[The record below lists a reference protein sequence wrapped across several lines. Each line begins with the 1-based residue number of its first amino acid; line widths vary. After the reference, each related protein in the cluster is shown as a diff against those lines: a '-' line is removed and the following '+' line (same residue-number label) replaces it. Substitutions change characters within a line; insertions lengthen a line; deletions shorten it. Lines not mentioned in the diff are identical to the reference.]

1 MRHYFIEFLKF
12 ENLNQLFEMINKIY
26 YYCLLGTAS
35 LLIGCDA
42 QDRDDEIINV
52 QNNTPSITTTSTVVD
67 LEINDFIWKGLNQYY
82 YWQETVDSLADS
94 QTDNAA
100 AYAKFL
106 GNTVDPSDFFTRL
119 NHPDDRFSWID
130 EDYVNLENQLAGISA
145 SNGMKFL
152 VSRQCDDCNGLVAF
166 VTYVLP
172 ESDAAAKGIERGGF
186 ITTINGTG
194 LNVNNYRDLLYGD
207 ALTYTVGLADY
218 DPTEESFDL
227 TGETITLDKIE
238 NFQEDPIHRNL
249 VLDVGGQKVGY
260 LMYNQFL
267 NEFDDQ
273 LIQTFSDFATEGIT
287 DLVLD
292 LRYNGGG
299 SVRTC
304 VYLASMI
311 TGQFTDEIFA
321 QQIWNSKLL
330 AYFDALNS
338 NSNDSDN
345 RELNNYFTTTTNEG
359 VTLPALNLNTVYII
373 ATNRSASASELL
385 INGLTPHIN
394 VVLIGNTT
402 YGKNVGSITIYDY
415 IDNEGTKNPNHT
427 YAMQPIVLKIANSVG
442 FADYANGLDPDIE
455 LRERASNL
463 GVLGAPSEPLL
474 SLALSQITS
483 SGKYITPQGEAL
495 IPLTDPEFEATNG
508 MHIDLPQSTLKDF
521 IKN

>member
-1 MRHYFIEFLKF
+1 M
-12 ENLNQLFEMINKIY
+12 NKIY
-26 YYCLLGTAS
+26 YYCLIGVAA
-35 LLIGCDA
+35 LLIGCDV

-52 QNNTPSITTTSTVVD
+52 QNNTPSDTSTTTTDVVAD

-82 YWQETVDSLADS
+82 YWQEAVDSLADS
-94 QTDNAA
+94 QTNNAA
-100 AYAKFL
+100 EYVKFL
-106 GNTVDPSDFFTRL
+106 GNTVDPSDFFTSL

-172 ESDAAAKGIERGGF
+172 ESDAAAKGIERGDF
-186 ITTINGTG
+186 ITTINGTS
-194 LNVNNYRDLLYGD
+194 LNVNNYIDLLYGD
-207 ALTYTVGLADY
+207 ALSYSVGLADY

-227 TGETITLDKIE
+227 TGETITLDKVE
-238 NFQEDPIHRNL
+238 NFQEDPIHKNL

-260 LMYNQFL
+260 LMYNKFL

-273 LIQTFSDFATEGIT
+273 LIQTFSDFATKGIT

-292 LRYNGGG
+292 LRYNPGG

-330 AYFDALNS
+330 AYFEALNS
-338 NSNDSDN
+338 NSNDSDD
-345 RELNNYFTTTTNEG
+345 RELNNYFTSTNSEG

-385 INGLTPHIN
+385 INGLAPHIN

-402 YGKNVGSITIYDY
+402 TGKNVGSITVYDY
-415 IDNEGTKNPNHT
+415 IDNEGNKNPNHT

-455 LRERASNL
+455 VRERASNL
-463 GVLGAPSEPLL
+463 GVLGTPSEPLL
-474 SLALSQITS
+474 SVALSQISGT
-483 SGKYITPQGEAL
+483 GKYIIPQGEAL
-495 IPLTDPEFEATNG
+495 VPLTDPEFEATNG

-521 IKN
+521 LKN

>member
-1 MRHYFIEFLKF
+1 M
-12 ENLNQLFEMINKIY
+12 NKIY

-52 QNNTPSITTTSTVVD
+52 QNNTPSETSTTTSGTSTTAVAD
-67 LEINDFIWKGLNQYY
+67 LDINDFIWKGLNQYY
-82 YWQETVDSLADS
+82 YWQEAVDFLADS
-94 QTDNAA
+94 KTSNAA
-100 AYAKFL
+100 EYVKLL
-106 GNTVDPSDFFTRL
+106 GNSVDPSDFFTSL

-166 VTYVLP
+166 VTFVLP
-172 ESDAAAKGIERGGF
+172 ESDAAAKGIERGDF
-186 ITTINGTG
+186 ITTINGTS

-207 ALTYTVGLADY
+207 ALSYSVGLANY

-227 TGETITLDKIE
+227 TGKTITLDKVE
-238 NFQEDPIHRNL
+238 NFQEDPIHKNL

-330 AYFDALNS
+330 AYFEALNS
-338 NSNDSDN
+338 NSNDSDD
-345 RELNNYFTTTTNEG
+345 RELNNYFTSTNSEG

-385 INGLTPHIN
+385 INGLAPHIN

-402 YGKNVGSITIYDY
+402 YGKNVGSITVYDY

-455 LRERASNL
+455 FSERATDL
-463 GVLGAPSEPLL
+463 GVLGTPNEPLL
-474 SLALSQITS
+474 SIALSRIS
-483 SGKYITPQGEAL
+483 GSGKYIIPQGEAL
-495 IPLTDPEFEATNG
+495 VPLTDPEFEANNG
-508 MHIDLPQSTLKDF
+508 MQIDLPQSTLKDF
-521 IKN
+521 LKN

>member
-1 MRHYFIEFLKF
+1 MKKVF
-12 ENLNQLFEMINKIY
+12 
-26 YYCLLGTAS
+26 YYCILGTVT

-42 QDRDDEIINV
+42 PDRDDDILNIE
-52 QNNTPSITTTSTVVD
+52 NNTPSETNNTTTETTSTTTVAAAD
-67 LEINDFIWKGLNQYY
+67 IEINDFIWKGLNQYY
-82 YWQETVDSLADS
+82 YWQESVESLADLKIS
-94 QTDNAA
+94 NAA
-100 AYAKFL
+100 AYIEFL
-106 GNTVDPSDFFTRL
+106 ESTEEPSDFFDSL
-119 NHPDDRFSWID
+119 NHPEDRFSWID
-130 EDYVNLENQLAGISA
+130 EVYVNLENQLAGISA

-152 VSRQCDDCNGLVAF
+152 VSRQCDDCNDLVAF

-172 ESDAAAKGIERGGF
+172 ESDAAAKGIERGDF

-194 LNVNNYRDLLYGD
+194 LNVFNYVDLLYGD
-207 ALTYTVGLADY
+207 ALSYTVGLADY
-218 DPTEESFDL
+218 DPAEDSFDL
-227 TGETITLDKIE
+227 TGETITLDKVE
-238 NFQEDPIHRNL
+238 NFQENPIHKNM

-273 LIQTFSDFATEGIT
+273 LIQTFSDFAAEGIT

-299 SVRTC
+299 SVLTC

-311 TGQFTDEIFA
+311 TGQFTGEIFA

-330 AYFDALNS
+330 AYFEALNS
-338 NSNDSDN
+338 NTNDSDD
-345 RELNNYFTTTTNEG
+345 RELNNYFTDTTSEG
-359 VTLPALNLNTVYII
+359 VTLPTLNLSTVYII

-385 INGLTPHIN
+385 INGLAPHIN

-402 YGKNVGSITIYDY
+402 YGKNVGSITVYDY
-415 IDNEGTKNPNHT
+415 IDNEGNKNPNHT

-463 GVLGAPSEPLL
+463 GVLGRPTEPLL
-474 SLALSQITS
+474 SVALSQITG
-483 SGKYITPQGEAL
+483 SGKYLIPQGKVL
-495 IPLTDPEFEATNG
+495 NPMTDPEFEATNG
-508 MHIDLPQSTLKDF
+508 MQIDLPQNTLKDF
-521 IKN
+521 LKN

>member
-1 MRHYFIEFLKF
+1 M
-12 ENLNQLFEMINKIY
+12 NKIY

-52 QNNTPSITTTSTVVD
+52 QNNTPSETSTTTSGTSTTAVAD
-67 LEINDFIWKGLNQYY
+67 LDINDFIWKGLNQYY
-82 YWQETVDSLADS
+82 YWQEAVDFLADS
-94 QTDNAA
+94 KTSNAA
-100 AYAKFL
+100 EYVKLL
-106 GNTVDPSDFFTRL
+106 GNSVDPSDFFTSL

-152 VSRQCDDCNGLVAF
+152 VSRQCDDCNELVAF

-172 ESDAAAKGIERGGF
+172 ESDAAAKGIERGDF
-186 ITTINGTG
+186 ITTVNGIE
-194 LNVNNYRDLLYGD
+194 LKVFNYIDLLFGEE
-207 ALTYTVGLADY
+207 LSYTLGLADY
-218 DPTEESFDL
+218 NQADQVFNSS
-227 TGETITLDKIE
+227 GETVTLNKVE
-238 NFQEDPIHRNL
+238 NFQEHPIHKNL

-260 LMYNQFL
+260 LMYNKFL

-287 DLVLD
+287 DLVID

-330 AYFDALNS
+330 AYFEALNS
-338 NSNDSDN
+338 NSDDSDD
-345 RELNNYFTTTTNEG
+345 RELKNYFTSTNSEG
-359 VTLPALNLNTVYII
+359 VTLPALNLNKVYII

-385 INGLTPHIN
+385 INGLAPHIN

-402 YGKNVGSITIYDY
+402 TGKNVGSITVYDY
-415 IDNEGTKNPNHT
+415 IDNEGNKNPNHT
-427 YAMQPIVLKIANSVG
+427 YAMQPIVLKIANSVD

-463 GVLGAPSEPLL
+463 GVLGTPSEPLL
-474 SLALSQITS
+474 SVALSQISGT
-483 SGKYITPQGEAL
+483 GKYIIPQGEAL
-495 IPLTDPEFEATNG
+495 VPLTDPEFEATNG

-521 IKN
+521 LKN

>member
-1 MRHYFIEFLKF
+1 M
-12 ENLNQLFEMINKIY
+12 NKIY
-26 YYCLLGTAS
+26 CYCLIGVAA
-35 LLIGCDA
+35 LLIGCDV

-52 QNNTPSITTTSTVVD
+52 QNNTPSDTSTTTTDVVAD
-67 LEINDFIWKGLNQYY
+67 LEINDFIWKGLNHYY
-82 YWQETVDSLADS
+82 YWQEAVDSLADS
-94 QTDNAA
+94 QTNNAA
-100 AYAKFL
+100 EYVKFL
-106 GNTVDPSDFFTRL
+106 GNTVDPSDFFTSL

-172 ESDAAAKGIERGGF
+172 ESDAAAKGIERGDF
-186 ITTINGTG
+186 ITTINGTS
-194 LNVNNYRDLLYGD
+194 LNVNNYIDLLYGD
-207 ALTYTVGLADY
+207 ALSYSVGLADY

-227 TGETITLDKIE
+227 TGETITLDKVE
-238 NFQEDPIHRNL
+238 NFQEDPIHKNL

-260 LMYNQFL
+260 LMYNKFL

-273 LIQTFSDFATEGIT
+273 LIQTFSDFAAEGIT

-292 LRYNGGG
+292 LRYNPGG

-330 AYFDALNS
+330 AYFEALNS
-338 NSNDSDN
+338 NSNDSDD
-345 RELNNYFTTTTNEG
+345 RELNNYFTSTNSEG

-385 INGLTPHIN
+385 INGLAPHIN

-402 YGKNVGSITIYDY
+402 TGKNVGSITVYDY
-415 IDNEGTKNPNHT
+415 IDNEGNKNPNHT

-455 LRERASNL
+455 LRERASNI
-463 GVLGAPSEPLL
+463 GVLGTPSEPLL
-474 SLALSQITS
+474 SVALSQISGT
-483 SGKYITPQGEAL
+483 GKYIIPQGEAL
-495 IPLTDPEFEATNG
+495 VPLTDPEFEATNG

-521 IKN
+521 LKN

>member
-1 MRHYFIEFLKF
+1 M
-12 ENLNQLFEMINKIY
+12 NKIY

-35 LLIGCDA
+35 LLIGCDV

-52 QNNTPSITTTSTVVD
+52 QNNTPSETSTITTDAVAD

-82 YWQETVDSLADS
+82 YWQEAVDSLADS
-94 QTDNAA
+94 QTNNAA
-100 AYAKFL
+100 EYVKFL
-106 GNTVDPSDFFTRL
+106 GNTVDPSDFFTSL

-172 ESDAAAKGIERGGF
+172 ESDAAAKGIERGDF
-186 ITTINGTG
+186 ITTINGTS
-194 LNVNNYRDLLYGD
+194 LNVNNYIDLLYGD
-207 ALTYTVGLADY
+207 ALSYSVGLADY

-227 TGETITLDKIE
+227 TGETITLDKVE
-238 NFQEDPIHRNL
+238 NFQEDPIHKNL

-260 LMYNQFL
+260 LMYNKFL

-273 LIQTFSDFATEGIT
+273 LIQTFSDFATKGIT

-292 LRYNGGG
+292 LRYNPGG

-330 AYFDALNS
+330 AYFEALNS
-338 NSNDSDN
+338 NSNDSDD
-345 RELNNYFTTTTNEG
+345 RELNNYFTSTNSEG

-385 INGLTPHIN
+385 INGLAPHIN

-402 YGKNVGSITIYDY
+402 TGKNVGSITVYDY
-415 IDNEGTKNPNHT
+415 IDNEGNKNPNHT

-455 LRERASNL
+455 LRERASNI
-463 GVLGAPSEPLL
+463 GVLGTPSEPLL
-474 SLALSQITS
+474 SVALSQISGT
-483 SGKYITPQGEAL
+483 GKYIIPQGEAL
-495 IPLTDPEFEATNG
+495 VPLTDPEFEATNG

-521 IKN
+521 LKN

>member
-1 MRHYFIEFLKF
+1 M
-12 ENLNQLFEMINKIY
+12 NKIY
-26 YYCLLGTAS
+26 YYCLLGTIA
-35 LLIGCDA
+35 LLIGCNA
-42 QDRDDEIINV
+42 QDRDDKIINV
-52 QNNTPSITTTSTVVD
+52 QNNTPSATTTSTTTSSSTIVAD

-82 YWQETVDSLADS
+82 YWQEAVDSLADS
-94 QTDNAA
+94 KTNDAA
-100 AYAKFL
+100 AYVKFL
-106 GNTVDPSDFFTRL
+106 GRTVDPSDFFNSL
-119 NHPDDRFSWID
+119 NHPEDRFSWID

-172 ESDAAAKGIERGGF
+172 ESDAAAKGIERGDF
-186 ITTINGTG
+186 ITTINGTS
-194 LNVNNYRDLLYGD
+194 LNVNNYIDLLYGD
-207 ALTYTVGLADY
+207 ALSYSVGLADY
-218 DPTEESFDL
+218 DPIEESFDL
-227 TGETITLDKIE
+227 TGETITLDKVE
-238 NFQEDPIHRNL
+238 NFQEDPIHKNL

-260 LMYNQFL
+260 LMYNKFL

-287 DLVLD
+287 DLVVD

-330 AYFDALNS
+330 AYFEALNS
-338 NSNDSDN
+338 NSNDSDD
-345 RELNNYFTTTTNEG
+345 RELNNYFTSTTSEG
-359 VTLPALNLNTVYII
+359 VTLPVLNLNTVYII

-385 INGLTPHIN
+385 INGLAPHIN

-402 YGKNVGSITIYDY
+402 YGKNVGSITVYDY

-455 LRERASNL
+455 VRERASNL
-463 GVLGAPSEPLL
+463 GVLGTPSEPLL
-474 SLALSQITS
+474 SVALSQISGT
-483 SGKYITPQGEAL
+483 GKYIIPQGEAL
-495 IPLTDPEFEATNG
+495 VPLTDPEFDATNG

-521 IKN
+521 LKN

>member
-1 MRHYFIEFLKF
+1 M
-12 ENLNQLFEMINKIY
+12 NKIY

-52 QNNTPSITTTSTVVD
+52 QNNTPSETSTTTSGTSTTAVAD
-67 LEINDFIWKGLNQYY
+67 LDINDFIWKGLNQYY
-82 YWQETVDSLADS
+82 YWQEAVDFLADS
-94 QTDNAA
+94 KTSNAA
-100 AYAKFL
+100 EYVKLL
-106 GNTVDPSDFFTRL
+106 GNSVDPSDFFNSL

-152 VSRQCDDCNGLVAF
+152 VSRQCDDCNELVAF

-172 ESDAAAKGIERGGF
+172 ESDAAAKGIERGDF
-186 ITTINGTG
+186 ITTVNGIE
-194 LNVNNYRDLLYGD
+194 LKVFNYIDLLFGEE
-207 ALTYTVGLADY
+207 LSYTLGLADY
-218 DPTEESFDL
+218 NQADQVFNSS
-227 TGETITLDKIE
+227 GETVTLNKVL
-238 NFQEDPIHRNL
+238 NFQEHPIHKNL

-260 LMYNQFL
+260 LMYNKFL

-287 DLVLD
+287 DLVID

-330 AYFDALNS
+330 AYFEALNS
-338 NSNDSDN
+338 NSNDSDD
-345 RELNNYFTTTTNEG
+345 RELKNYFTSTNSEG
-359 VTLPALNLNTVYII
+359 VTLPALNLNKVYII

-385 INGLTPHIN
+385 INGLAPHIN

-402 YGKNVGSITIYDY
+402 YGKNVGSITVYDY

-455 LRERASNL
+455 FSERATDL
-463 GVLGAPSEPLL
+463 GVLGTPNEPLL
-474 SLALSQITS
+474 SIALSQIS
-483 SGKYITPQGEAL
+483 GSGKYIIPQGEAL
-495 IPLTDPEFEATNG
+495 VPLTDPEFEANNG

-521 IKN
+521 LKN

>member
-1 MRHYFIEFLKF
+1 MRHYLIEFLKF
-12 ENLNQLFEMINKIY
+12 ENYINYSKKIMNKIY

-42 QDRDDEIINV
+42 EDRDDEIINIAD
-52 QNNTPSITTTSTVVD
+52 NDMD
-67 LEINDFIWKGLNQYY
+67 LEVNDFIWKGLNQYY
-82 YWQETVDSLADS
+82 YWQESVESLADS
-94 QTDNAA
+94 QINNAA
-100 AYAKFL
+100 AYDEFL
-106 GNTVDPSDFFTRL
+106 GETVDPSDFFTSL

-145 SNGMKFL
+145 SNGMNFL
-152 VSRQCDDCNGLVAF
+152 VSRQCDDCNDLVAF

-172 ESDAAAKGIERGGF
+172 ESDAAAKGIERGDF
-186 ITTINGTG
+186 ISTINGFV
-194 LNVNNYRDLLYGD
+194 LNVNNYINLLYGD
-207 ALTYTVGLADY
+207 ELSYTVGIADY
-218 DPTEESFDL
+218 NAVEGSYEL
-227 TGETITLDKIE
+227 TGETITLDKVE
-238 NFQEDPIHRNL
+238 NFQEDPIHKNL
-249 VLDVGGQKVGY
+249 VLDVDGQKVGY
-260 LMYNQFL
+260 LMYNKFL

-273 LIQTFSDFATEGIT
+273 LIQTFTDFATEGIT
-287 DLVLD
+287 DLVVD

-330 AYFDALNS
+330 AYFEALNS
-338 NSNDSDN
+338 NTNDSDD
-345 RELNNYFTTTTNEG
+345 RELNNYFTSTNSEG

-385 INGLTPHIN
+385 INGLAPHIN

-402 YGKNVGSITIYDY
+402 YGKNVGSITVYDY

-427 YAMQPIVLKIANSVG
+427 YAMQPIVLRIANSAG
-442 FADYANGLDPDIE
+442 FADYANGLEPDIE

-463 GVLGAPSEPLL
+463 GVLGSPTEPLL
-474 SLALSQITS
+474 FAALNQIS
-483 SGKYITPQGEAL
+483 GSGKYQVPEGEAL
-495 IPLTDPEFEATNG
+495 FPLTDPKFEASNG
-508 MHIDLPQSTLKDF
+508 MYIDLPQSSLKYF
-521 IKN
+521 LKN

>member
-1 MRHYFIEFLKF
+1 M
-12 ENLNQLFEMINKIY
+12 NKIF
-26 YYCLLGTAS
+26 YYCLLGTIT

-42 QDRDDEIINV
+42 KDRDDDIINV
-52 QNNTPSITTTSTVVD
+52 ENNTPSETNDTSSETPSTVAAAD
-67 LEINDFIWKGLNQYY
+67 IEINDFIWKGLNQYY
-82 YWQETVDSLADS
+82 YWQESVESLADS
-94 QTDNAA
+94 KTSNAA
-100 AYAKFL
+100 EYTEFL
-106 GNTVDPSDFFTRL
+106 ESIVDPSDFFDSL

-152 VSRQCDDCNGLVAF
+152 VSRQCDDCNNLVAY

-172 ESDAAAKGIERGGF
+172 ESDAAAKGVERGDL
-186 ITTINGTG
+186 ITSIDGRQ
-194 LNVNNYRDLLYGD
+194 LNVTNYVNLLYGD
-207 ALTYTVGLADY
+207 AMSYTIGLAEY
-218 DPTEESFDL
+218 EGNTRSFTS
-227 TGETITLDKIE
+227 TGESIVLDKVE
-238 NFQEDPIHRNL
+238 DFQENPIHKNL

-311 TGQFTDEIFA
+311 TGQFTGEIFA

-330 AYFDALNS
+330 AYFEALNS
-338 NSNDSDN
+338 NTNDTDD
-345 RELNNYFTTTTNEG
+345 RELNNYFTNTTSEG
-359 VTLPALNLNTVYII
+359 VTLPALNLSNVYII

-385 INGLTPHIN
+385 INGLAPHIN

-402 YGKNVGSITIYDY
+402 YGKNVGSITVYDY
-415 IDNEGTKNPNHT
+415 IDNEGNKNPNHT

-455 LRERASNL
+455 LRESASNL
-463 GVLGAPSEPLL
+463 GVLGSTTEPLL
-474 SLALSQITS
+474 YMALNQITG
-483 SGKYITPQGEAL
+483 SGKYLVPQGKVL
-495 IPLTDPEFEATNG
+495 NPMTDPEFEATNG
-508 MHIDLPQSTLKDF
+508 MHIDLPQNTLKDF
-521 IKN
+521 LKN

>member
-1 MRHYFIEFLKF
+1 M
-12 ENLNQLFEMINKIY
+12 NKIY
-26 YYCLLGTAS
+26 YYCFIGVAA

-42 QDRDDEIINV
+42 KDRDDGIINV
-52 QNNTPSITTTSTVVD
+52 QNNTPSETSTITTDAD

-82 YWQETVDSLADS
+82 YWQESVDSLADS
-94 QTDNAA
+94 QTNNAA

-106 GNTVDPSDFFTRL
+106 GNTVDPSDFFANL

-152 VSRQCDDCNGLVAF
+152 VSRQCDDCNDLVAF

-172 ESDAAAKGIERGGF
+172 ESDAAAKGIERGDF
-186 ITTINGTG
+186 ISTINGIG

-207 ALTYTVGLADY
+207 ALSYTVGLANY

-227 TGETITLDKIE
+227 TGKTITLDKVE
-238 NFQEDPIHRNL
+238 NFQEDPIHKNL

-330 AYFDALNS
+330 AYFEALNS
-338 NSNDSDN
+338 NSNDSDDS
-345 RELNNYFTTTTNEG
+345 ELNNYFTSTNSDG

-385 INGLTPHIN
+385 INGLAPHIN

-402 YGKNVGSITIYDY
+402 YGKNVGSITVYDY

-442 FADYANGLDPDIE
+442 FADYAKGLDPDIE
-455 LRERASNL
+455 VRERASNL
-463 GVLGAPSEPLL
+463 GVLGSPTEPLL
-474 SLALSQITS
+474 FAALNQIS
-483 SGKYITPQGEAL
+483 GSGKYLIPQGEAL
-495 IPLTDPEFEATNG
+495 VPLSDPKFEATNG
-508 MHIDLPQSTLKDF
+508 MYIDLPQSSLKDF
-521 IKN
+521 LKN

>member
-1 MRHYFIEFLKF
+1 M
-12 ENLNQLFEMINKIY
+12 NKIY
-26 YYCLLGTAS
+26 YYCFIGVAA

-42 QDRDDEIINV
+42 KDRDDVIINV
-52 QNNTPSITTTSTVVD
+52 QNNTPSETSTITTDAD

-82 YWQETVDSLADS
+82 YWQESVDSLADS
-94 QTDNAA
+94 QTNNAA

-106 GNTVDPSDFFTRL
+106 GNTVDPSDFFANL
-119 NHPDDRFSWID
+119 KHPDDRFSWID

-166 VTYVLP
+166 VTFVLP
-172 ESDAAAKGIERGGF
+172 ESDAAAKGIERGDF
-186 ITTINGTG
+186 ITTINGTS

-207 ALTYTVGLADY
+207 ALSYTVGLANY

-227 TGETITLDKIE
+227 TGKTITLDKVE
-238 NFQEDPIHRNL
+238 NFQEDPIHKNL

-330 AYFDALNS
+330 AYFEALNS
-338 NSNDSDN
+338 NSNDSDDS
-345 RELNNYFTTTTNEG
+345 ELNNYFTSTNSEG

-385 INGLTPHIN
+385 INGLAPHIN

-402 YGKNVGSITIYDY
+402 YGKNVGSITVYDY

-442 FADYANGLDPDIE
+442 FADYAKGLDPDIE
-455 LRERASNL
+455 VRERASNL
-463 GVLGAPSEPLL
+463 GVLGSPTEPLL
-474 SLALSQITS
+474 FAALNQIS
-483 SGKYITPQGEAL
+483 GSGKYLVSQSEAL
-495 IPLTDPEFEATNG
+495 VPLTDPKFEATNG
-508 MHIDLPQSTLKDF
+508 MYIDLPHSSLKDF
-521 IKN
+521 LKN

>member
-1 MRHYFIEFLKF
+1 M
-12 ENLNQLFEMINKIY
+12 NKIY
-26 YYCLLGTAS
+26 CYCLIGVAA
-35 LLIGCDA
+35 LLIGCDV

-52 QNNTPSITTTSTVVD
+52 QNNTPSDTSTTTTDVVAD

-82 YWQETVDSLADS
+82 YWQEAVDSLADS
-94 QTDNAA
+94 KTNDAA

-106 GNTVDPSDFFTRL
+106 GKTVNHSDFFTSL

-172 ESDAAAKGIERGGF
+172 ESDAAAKGIERGDF
-186 ITTINGTG
+186 ITTINGTS
-194 LNVNNYRDLLYGD
+194 LNVNNYIDLLYGD
-207 ALTYTVGLADY
+207 ALSYSVGLADY

-227 TGETITLDKIE
+227 TGETITLDKVE
-238 NFQEDPIHRNL
+238 NFQEDPIHKNL

-260 LMYNQFL
+260 LMYNKFL

-273 LIQTFSDFATEGIT
+273 LIQTFSDFAAEGIT

-292 LRYNGGG
+292 LRYNPGG

-330 AYFDALNS
+330 AYFEALNS
-338 NSNDSDN
+338 NSNDSDD
-345 RELNNYFTTTTNEG
+345 RELNNYFTSTNSEG

-385 INGLTPHIN
+385 INGLAPHIN

-402 YGKNVGSITIYDY
+402 TGKNVGSITVYDY
-415 IDNEGTKNPNHT
+415 IDNEGNKNPNHT

-455 LRERASNL
+455 LRERASNI
-463 GVLGAPSEPLL
+463 GVLGTPSEPLL
-474 SLALSQITS
+474 SVALSQISGT
-483 SGKYITPQGEAL
+483 GKYIIPQGEAL
-495 IPLTDPEFEATNG
+495 VPLTDPEFEATNG

-521 IKN
+521 LKN

>member
-1 MRHYFIEFLKF
+1 MY
-12 ENLNQLFEMINKIY
+12 KIY
-26 YYCLLGTAS
+26 YYCFIGVAA
-35 LLIGCDA
+35 LLIGCDV
-42 QDRDDEIINV
+42 QDRDDEIINISDT
-52 QNNTPSITTTSTVVD
+52 NPE

-82 YWQETVDSLADS
+82 YWQEAVDSLADS
-94 QTDNAA
+94 KTKDKAA
-100 AYAKFL
+100 FAKFL
-106 GNTVDPSDFFTRL
+106 GKTVDHSDFFTSL

-172 ESDAAAKGIERGGF
+172 ESDAAAKGIERGDF
-186 ITTINGTG
+186 ITTINGTS
-194 LNVNNYRDLLYGD
+194 LNVNNYIDLLYGD
-207 ALTYTVGLADY
+207 ALSYSVGLADY
-218 DPTEESFDL
+218 DPIEESFDL
-227 TGETITLDKIE
+227 TGETITLDKVE
-238 NFQEDPIHRNL
+238 NFQEDPIHKNL

-260 LMYNQFL
+260 LMYNKFL

-287 DLVLD
+287 DLVVD

-330 AYFDALNS
+330 AYFEALNS
-338 NSNDSDN
+338 NSNDSDD
-345 RELNNYFTTTTNEG
+345 RELNNYFTSTNSEG

-385 INGLTPHIN
+385 INGLAPHIN

-402 YGKNVGSITIYDY
+402 YGKNVGSITVYDY

-455 LRERASNL
+455 VRERASNL
-463 GVLGAPSEPLL
+463 GVLGTPSEPLL
-474 SLALSQITS
+474 SVALSQISGT
-483 SGKYITPQGEAL
+483 GKYIIPQGEAL
-495 IPLTDPEFEATNG
+495 VPLTDPEFDATNG

-521 IKN
+521 LKN

>member
-1 MRHYFIEFLKF
+1 M
-12 ENLNQLFEMINKIY
+12 NKIY

-52 QNNTPSITTTSTVVD
+52 QNNTPSETSTTTSGTSTTAVAD
-67 LEINDFIWKGLNQYY
+67 LDINDFIWKGLNQYY
-82 YWQETVDSLADS
+82 YWQEAVDFLADS
-94 QTDNAA
+94 KTSNAA
-100 AYAKFL
+100 EYVKLL
-106 GNTVDPSDFFTRL
+106 GNSVDPSDFFTSL

-152 VSRQCDDCNGLVAF
+152 VSRQCDDCNELVAF

-172 ESDAAAKGIERGGF
+172 ESDAAAKGIERGDF
-186 ITTINGTG
+186 ITTVNGIE
-194 LNVNNYRDLLYGD
+194 LKVFNYIDLLFGEE
-207 ALTYTVGLADY
+207 LSYTLGLADY
-218 DPTEESFDL
+218 NQADQVFNSS
-227 TGETITLDKIE
+227 GETVTLNKVE
-238 NFQEDPIHRNL
+238 NFQEHPIHKNL

-260 LMYNQFL
+260 LMYNKFL

-287 DLVLD
+287 DLVID

-330 AYFDALNS
+330 AYFEALNS
-338 NSNDSDN
+338 NSDDSDD
-345 RELNNYFTTTTNEG
+345 RELKNYFTSTNSEG
-359 VTLPALNLNTVYII
+359 VTLPALNLNKVYII

-385 INGLTPHIN
+385 INGLAPHIN

-402 YGKNVGSITIYDY
+402 YGKNVGSITVYDY

-427 YAMQPIVLKIANSVG
+427 YAMQPIVLRIANSAG
-442 FADYANGLDPDIE
+442 FADYANGLEPDIE

-463 GVLGAPSEPLL
+463 GVLGSPTEPLL
-474 SLALSQITS
+474 FAALNQIS
-483 SGKYITPQGEAL
+483 GSGKYQVPEGEAL
-495 IPLTDPEFEATNG
+495 FPLTDPKFEASNG
-508 MHIDLPQSTLKDF
+508 MYIDLPQSSLKYF
-521 IKN
+521 LKN

>member
-1 MRHYFIEFLKF
+1 M
-12 ENLNQLFEMINKIY
+12 NKIY
-26 YYCLLGTAS
+26 YYCFIGVAAF
-35 LLIGCDA
+35 LIGCDA
-42 QDRDDEIINV
+42 KDRDDGIINV
-52 QNNTPSITTTSTVVD
+52 QNNTPSETSTITTDAD

-82 YWQETVDSLADS
+82 YWQESVDSLADS
-94 QTDNAA
+94 QTNNAA

-106 GNTVDPSDFFTRL
+106 GNTVDPSDFFANL

-152 VSRQCDDCNGLVAF
+152 VSRQCDDCNDLVAF

-172 ESDAAAKGIERGGF
+172 ESDAAAKGIERGDF
-186 ITTINGTG
+186 ITTINGTS

-207 ALTYTVGLADY
+207 ALSYTVGLANY

-227 TGETITLDKIE
+227 TGKTITLDKVE
-238 NFQEDPIHRNL
+238 NFQEDPIHKNL

-330 AYFDALNS
+330 AYFEALNS
-338 NSNDSDN
+338 NSNDSDDS
-345 RELNNYFTTTTNEG
+345 ELNNYFTSTN
-359 VTLPALNLNTVYII
+359 
-373 ATNRSASASELL
+373 
-385 INGLTPHIN
+385 
-394 VVLIGNTT
+394 
-402 YGKNVGSITIYDY
+402 
-415 IDNEGTKNPNHT
+415 
-427 YAMQPIVLKIANSVG
+427 
-442 FADYANGLDPDIE
+442 
-455 LRERASNL
+455 
-463 GVLGAPSEPLL
+463 
-474 SLALSQITS
+474 
-483 SGKYITPQGEAL
+483 
-495 IPLTDPEFEATNG
+495 
-508 MHIDLPQSTLKDF
+508 
-521 IKN
+521 

>member
-1 MRHYFIEFLKF
+1 M
-12 ENLNQLFEMINKIY
+12 NKIY

-35 LLIGCDA
+35 LLIGCDT

-52 QNNTPSITTTSTVVD
+52 QNNTPSETSTTTSGTSTTAVAD
-67 LEINDFIWKGLNQYY
+67 LDINDFIWKGLNQYY
-82 YWQETVDSLADS
+82 YWQEAVDFLADS
-94 QTDNAA
+94 KTSNAA
-100 AYAKFL
+100 EYVKLL
-106 GNTVDPSDFFTRL
+106 GNSVDPSDFFTSL

-152 VSRQCDDCNGLVAF
+152 VSRQCDDCNELVAF

-172 ESDAAAKGIERGGF
+172 ESDAAAKGIERGDF
-186 ITTINGTG
+186 ITTVNGIE
-194 LNVNNYRDLLYGD
+194 LKVFNYIDLLFGEE
-207 ALTYTVGLADY
+207 LSYTLGLADY
-218 DPTEESFDL
+218 NQADQVFNSS
-227 TGETITLDKIE
+227 GETVTLNKVE
-238 NFQEDPIHRNL
+238 NFQEHPIHKNL

-260 LMYNQFL
+260 LMYNKFL

-287 DLVLD
+287 DLVVD

-330 AYFDALNS
+330 AYFEALNS
-338 NSNDSDN
+338 NSNDSDD
-345 RELNNYFTTTTNEG
+345 RELKNYFTSTNSEG
-359 VTLPALNLNTVYII
+359 LTLPALNLNTVYII

-385 INGLTPHIN
+385 INGLAPHIN
-394 VVLIGNTT
+394 VLLIGNTT
-402 YGKNVGSITIYDY
+402 TGKNVGSITVYDY
-415 IDNEGTKNPNHT
+415 IDNEGNKNPNHT

-455 LRERASNL
+455 VRERASNL
-463 GVLGAPSEPLL
+463 GVLGTPSEPLL
-474 SLALSQITS
+474 SVALSQI
-483 SGKYITPQGEAL
+483 SGTGRYIIPQGEAL
-495 IPLTDPEFEATNG
+495 VPLTDPEFEANNS
-508 MHIDLPQSTLKDF
+508 MHIDLPQSTLKGF
-521 IKN
+521 LKN

>member
-1 MRHYFIEFLKF
+1 M
-12 ENLNQLFEMINKIY
+12 NKIY
-26 YYCLLGTAS
+26 YYCLIGVAA
-35 LLIGCDA
+35 LLVGCDV
-42 QDRDDEIINV
+42 QDRDDEIINISDT
-52 QNNTPSITTTSTVVD
+52 NTE

-82 YWQETVDSLADS
+82 YWQEEVDSLADS
-94 QTDNAA
+94 LTNNAA
-100 AYAKFL
+100 EYEKFL
-106 GNTVDPSDFFTRL
+106 GNTVDPSDFFDSL

-152 VSRQCDDCNGLVAF
+152 VSRLCDGCDDLVAF

-172 ESDAAAKGIERGGF
+172 ESDASAKGIERGDF
-186 ITTINGTG
+186 ITTINGAN
-194 LNVNNYRDLLYGD
+194 LNVNNYIDLLYGD
-207 ALTYTVGLADY
+207 ALSYSVGLADY
-218 DPTEESFDL
+218 DPVEESFDL
-227 TGETITLDKIE
+227 TGETITLNKVE
-238 NFQEDPIHRNL
+238 NFQEDPIHKNL

-273 LIQTFSDFATEGIT
+273 LIQTFSDYATEGIT

-311 TGQFTDEIFA
+311 TGQFTEKIFA

-330 AYFDALNS
+330 AYFETLNS
-338 NSNDSDN
+338 NTNDTDD
-345 RELNNYFTTTTNEG
+345 RELNNYFTDTTSEG
-359 VTLPALNLNTVYII
+359 VTLPALNLSTVYII

-385 INGLTPHIN
+385 INGLAPHIN

-402 YGKNVGSITIYDY
+402 YGKNVGSITVYDY

-463 GVLGAPSEPLL
+463 GVLGRPTEPLL
-474 SLALSQITS
+474 SVALSQISGT
-483 SGKYITPQGEAL
+483 GKYIIPQGEAL
-495 IPLTDPEFEATNG
+495 VPLTDPEFDATNG
-508 MHIDLPQSTLKDF
+508 MHIDLPQSTLNDF
-521 IKN
+521 LKN

>member
-1 MRHYFIEFLKF
+1 M
-12 ENLNQLFEMINKIY
+12 NKIY
-26 YYCLLGTAS
+26 YYCLLGTIA
-35 LLIGCDA
+35 LLIGCNA
-42 QDRDDEIINV
+42 QDRDDKIINV
-52 QNNTPSITTTSTVVD
+52 QNNTPSATTTSTTTSSSTIVAD

-82 YWQETVDSLADS
+82 YWQEAVDSLADS
-94 QTDNAA
+94 KTNDAA
-100 AYAKFL
+100 AYVKFL
-106 GNTVDPSDFFTRL
+106 GRTVDPSDFFNSL
-119 NHPDDRFSWID
+119 NHPEDRFSWID

-172 ESDAAAKGIERGGF
+172 ESDAAAKGIERGDF
-186 ITTINGTG
+186 ITTINGTS
-194 LNVNNYRDLLYGD
+194 LNVNNYIDLLYGD
-207 ALTYTVGLADY
+207 ALSYSVGLADY
-218 DPTEESFDL
+218 DPIEESFDL
-227 TGETITLDKIE
+227 TGETITLDKVE
-238 NFQEDPIHRNL
+238 NFQEDPIHKNL

-260 LMYNQFL
+260 LMYNKFL

-287 DLVLD
+287 DLVVD

-330 AYFDALNS
+330 AYFEALNS
-338 NSNDSDN
+338 NSNDSDD
-345 RELNNYFTTTTNEG
+345 RELNNYFTSTTSEG

-385 INGLTPHIN
+385 INGLAPHIN

-402 YGKNVGSITIYDY
+402 YGKNVGSITVYDY

-455 LRERASNL
+455 VRERASNL
-463 GVLGAPSEPLL
+463 GVLGTPSEPLL
-474 SLALSQITS
+474 SVALSQISGT
-483 SGKYITPQGEAL
+483 GKYIIPQGEAL
-495 IPLTDPEFEATNG
+495 VPLTDPEFDATNG

-521 IKN
+521 LKN